1 MAKMISAAM
10 HRHLSEVHK
19 NTPSTVPSSKKG
31 AAKQK
36 MLFAIA
42 ASKTRKAGGSVYG

>member
-10 HRHLSEVHK
+10 HRNLAEVNK
-19 NTPSTVPSSKKG
+19 NTPSTVPASKKG

-42 ASKTRKAGGSVYG
+42 ASKTRQHGGKVYG